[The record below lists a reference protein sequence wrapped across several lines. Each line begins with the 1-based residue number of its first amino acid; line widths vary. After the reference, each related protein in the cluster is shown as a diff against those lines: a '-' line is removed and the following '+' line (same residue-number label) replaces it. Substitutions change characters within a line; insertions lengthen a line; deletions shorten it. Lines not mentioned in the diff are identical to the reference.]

1 MLEFQ
6 SLTEKV
12 FKSKILELIE
22 NEEYSKNAQKISQL
36 FRDNPVD
43 PMENAMYWIEYV
55 IRTKGAKHLKSA
67 AIKLNW
73 FQYLC
78 FDVIG
83 PFLAAGLFVVWALWS
98 ILKKVCRKSKVVKSS
113 QAKKIN

>member
-1 MLEFQ
+1 M
-6 SLTEKV
+6 
-12 FKSKILELIE
+12 
-22 NEEYSKNAQKISQL
+22 
-36 FRDNPVD
+36 D

-67 AIKLNW
+67 AINLNW

-78 FDVIG
+78 FDVVGSI
-83 PFLAAGLFVVWALWS
+83 LAAGLFVVWALWI
-98 ILKKVCRKSKVVKSS
+98 ILRKVCRKSKVIKLN